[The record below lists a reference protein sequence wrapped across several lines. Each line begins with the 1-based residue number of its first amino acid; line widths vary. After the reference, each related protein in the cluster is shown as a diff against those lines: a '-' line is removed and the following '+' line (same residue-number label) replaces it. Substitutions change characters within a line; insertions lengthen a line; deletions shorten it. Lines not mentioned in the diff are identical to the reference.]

1 LAIAVPAAP
10 KPAAPKPATVTHTV
24 RSGDTLSAISRKYGV
39 SVRDIQQW
47 NGLRGERIDI
57 GQRLKIKK

>member
-1 LAIAVPAAP
+1 
-10 KPAAPKPATVTHTV
+10 V